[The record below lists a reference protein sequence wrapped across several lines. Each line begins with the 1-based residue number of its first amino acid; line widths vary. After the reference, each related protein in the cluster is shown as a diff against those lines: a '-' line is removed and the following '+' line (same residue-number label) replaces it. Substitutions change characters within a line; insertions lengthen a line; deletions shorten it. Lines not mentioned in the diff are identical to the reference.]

1 MVSEKITV
9 GLSINDL
16 DVLSNF
22 LSGKG
27 LECTLCSKVGD
38 KGARYFV
45 LGPMDKSYNGELK
58 KLAESYEVLGPGEGN
73 LDQIKNYF
81 KEHDCDKKVKFP

>member
-9 GLSINDL
+9 GVSINDL

-45 LGPMDKSYNGELK
+45 VGPMDQSYNDELK

-73 LDQIKNYF
+73 LDGIANYRE
-81 KEHDCDKKVKFP
+81 EHGCE